1 MTVTHAQPE
10 NPHALE
16 TLFELATDHAHFF
29 TLTDNDQDH
38 YMAMMAGWVFLGRRE
53 KSNMEKGVAVYC
65 YLQVTL
71 DVHDLTKHTNNTDAV
86 AIFPINDEVLIDL
99 QRKVAVLDMTNV
111 YSRWIIGVFSKSFK
125 ASVNFIEIFVALC
138 NTPFLLGIVPDFQQV
153 VIRFL

>member
-1 MTVTHAQPE
+1 
-10 NPHALE
+10 
-16 TLFELATDHAHFF
+16 
-29 TLTDNDQDH
+29 
-38 YMAMMAGWVFLGRRE
+38 
-53 KSNMEKGVAVYC
+53 MEKGVAVYC

-153 VIRFL
+153 AIRFL

>member
-29 TLTDNDQDH
+29 TLTDNDQH
-38 YMAMMAGWVFLGRRE
+38 PYMAMMAGWVFLGRRE

-86 AIFPINDEVLIDL
+86 AIFPINSIPKFLILD
-99 QRKVAVLDMTNV
+99 RECVTNSHKKVGFWSPDGA
-111 YSRWIIGVFSKSFK
+111 KSVQ
-125 ASVNFIEIFVALC
+125 SN
-138 NTPFLLGIVPDFQQV
+138 
-153 VIRFL
+153 R